1 MRFLRTFRPPGPR
14 CPPRSPANSRSA
26 PRHLA
31 ISQVVLAAVLLL
43 SISRIHSQLVL
54 DDLTDYDELMQVLL
68 ARSYAAAGAPAPMP
82 PWLLEAHP
90 LERANRLRVYGGSA
104 AAAAAA
110 AAAGH
115 GPYDQAPT
123 VGRG

>member
-68 ARSYAAAGAPAPMP
+68 ARSYAAAGAPAPMV
-82 PWLLEAHP
+82 A
-90 LERANRLRVYGGSA
+90 
-104 AAAAAA
+104 
-110 AAAGH
+110 
-115 GPYDQAPT
+115 
-123 VGRG
+123 